1 MSILNKTNMNV
12 DISNGEKTIGYLHHA
27 TTYIQ
32 SVLNRSKDGS
42 GKEKLDS
49 CLKSLK
55 MALGNY
61 EYLWGS
67 LIRSEVEKEK
77 LMMEVA
83 SLNASL
89 IIEKKKAFR
98 ANEKFEALK
107 NNI

>member
-1 MSILNKTNMNV
+1 MSILQKTNIAV
-12 DISNGEKTIGYLHHA
+12 DIANGEQAIEYMTSA
-27 TTYIQ
+27 QAYIQ
-32 SVLNRSKDGS
+32 GVFSKS
-42 GKEKLDS
+42 NEGKGRDRLES

-89 IIEKKKAFR
+89 IIEKKKAQR
-98 ANEKFEALK
+98 ANEKFEKLK
-107 NNI
+107 DNI